1 MIYSIGSPCL
11 VNCRV
16 DVHMQSLGGR
26 HISCPFLNALKNM
39 LKLCVLVP
47 KQCSVSLGIACR
59 IVCQTWIL
67 VLQLHNRIACYN
79 CMFELDERI
88 GCQICMLEL
97 DVRIGCQIWMLE
109 LHFIIA
115 CQNCMLENWNLDV
128 VIGCSNCMLKKQLGH
143 VQVLAPWSSAM
154 ISDLLTRS

>member
-26 HISCPFLNALKNM
+26 HTSCPFLNALKNM
-39 LKLCVLVP
+39 MKLCVLVP

-79 CMFELDERI
+79 CMFELDKRI
-88 GCQICMLEL
+88 ECQN
-97 DVRIGCQIWMLE
+97 WMLD
-109 LHFIIA
+109 LNDRIA
-115 CQNCMLENWNLDV
+115 FQNCMLELYVRSGIWMFQLDV
-128 VIGCSNCMLKKQLGH
+128 RIAC
-143 VQVLAPWSSAM
+143 
-154 ISDLLTRS
+154 

>member
-16 DVHMQSLGGR
+16 HVHNMQSLGGQ
-26 HISCPFLNALKNM
+26 HKSCPFLNALKNM
-39 LKLCVLVP
+39 LKWCVLVP

-88 GCQICMLEL
+88 GRQNWMLDM
-97 DVRIGCQIWMLE
+97 DVR
-109 LHFIIA
+109 IA
-115 CQNCMLENWNLDV
+115 CQNCMLDLES
-128 VIGCSNCMLKKQLGH
+128 GCSNWMFELDVKKTTWTRASH
-143 VQVLAPWSSAM
+143 WSSAM